1 MRMNARWIYLIPF
14 FLSLVLPS
22 SAAAK
27 SLRGRVIRVFDG
39 DTFPVRIDGRAEL
52 IRLRETDAPEVSH
65 RRQPGQE
72 PFGKRAR
79 EFARSRVGGKTV
91 RLEVE
96 EREERDQYHRLLAY
110 VFVGDSLVNQEMIQS
125 GNAFFYP
132 GPFRGKHAGQL
143 EKAEEWAREKG
154 IGVWDRKSGLK
165 ESPREFRRRTK
176 RDESFYPIPPDKGT
190 GNRRS
195 MFYLA
200 GSASPQNRGRF
211 DFPSLFSA

>member
-1 MRMNARWIYLIPF
+1 MNAHWIFLILILLP
-14 FLSLVLPS
+14 LVFPS
-22 SAAAK
+22 WAAAE
-27 SLRGRVIRVFDG
+27 SLRGRVIKVFDG
-39 DTFPVRIDGRAEL
+39 DTFLVRIQGRAEV
-52 IRLRETDAPEVSH
+52 IRLREIDAPEISR

-91 RLEVE
+91 RLDVE
-96 EREERDQYHRLLAY
+96 EREERDQYDRLLAY
-110 VFVGDSLVNQEMIQS
+110 VFVGNALVNLEMIQS

-132 GPFRGKHAGQL
+132 GPRRGKHARQL

-154 IGVWDRKSGLK
+154 IGVWDRKNGLR

-176 RDESFYPIPPDKGT
+176 REENFFPPNKDT

-195 MFYLA
+195 MFYHLP
-200 GSASPQNRGRF
+200 GSASLQNRACF
-211 DFPSLFSA
+211 DFSSPPSA